1 MSARRMARDER
12 ADLTAFLATLSPTQ
26 WQAPALCEGWR
37 MRDTVAHVISYDEL
51 GKRGLLPAVI
61 RGRFRPARV
70 NAIAMADLSTRS
82 PDQLLALLRKHLEPQ
97 GLPAG
102 LGARVALVEG
112 IIHHQDIRRGLG
124 QPRAIPPERLLLALR
139 WTLVAPDI
147 GSLWQIRG
155 VRLVATDLDFSAG
168 AGPEAR
174 GAGEA
179 LLMTIAC
186 RRGVV
191 SELSGPGTA
200 KLARRLARR

>member
-61 RGRFRPARV
+61 RSQFRPAPV

-97 GLPAG
+97 GLPAA
-102 LGARVALVEG
+102 LGARAALVEG

-147 GSLWQIRG
+147 GTSGKIRG

-174 GAGEA
+174 GADEA
-179 LLMTIAC
+179 LLMTTAC